1 MKSNFKFFSIIAFIL
16 FVWNMYKQNY
26 ELSYLALI
34 MFALCLVY
42 ALPEI
47 IKRIKLWDWFEA
59 ELQDQ
64 INEAGV
70 KISQIQ
76 SLAKTYGNILS
87 KMISRNNRLM
97 DDEDEQKQWI
107 KDIESEL
114 EKLKISDKES
124 SKLFNE
130 SHRLTE
136 WDYVRSIL
144 GGGYK
149 ETNDLLK
156 SKDAQKERDELI
168 KLDVKPSPE
177 ELTVFMGKN
186 GFLSDEA
193 KRRIKDYKFYIKN
206 QRHQRPVEWKKHES
220 WRLTD

>member
-1 MKSNFKFFSIIAFIL
+1 
-16 FVWNMYKQNY
+16 
-26 ELSYLALI
+26 

-42 ALPEI
+42 AHPEI
-47 IKRIKLWDWFEA
+47 IKRIKLRDWFEV
-59 ELQDQ
+59 ELRDQ

-70 KISQIQ
+70 KISHIQ

-107 KDIESEL
+107 QEIESEL

-136 WDYVRSIL
+136 RDYVRSIL
-144 GGGYK
+144 GGGYR
-149 ETNDLLK
+149 ETEDLLK
-156 SKDAQKERDELI
+156 SKDAQKDRDELI
-168 KLDVKPSPE
+168 NLDIKPSPE
-177 ELTVFMGKN
+177 ELTIFMEKN

-193 KRRIKDYKFYIKN
+193 KRRIEDYKFYIEN
-206 QRHQRPVEWKKHES
+206 QRHQRPVEWKKHER